1 MISLEIQTCV
11 LPKIMNCLF
20 QTACPRRQSPSR
32 RTRRLSI
39 HAPAQGA
46 TIEHLPLFGCHF
58 YLSIHAPAQG
68 ATKART
74 LDGTIEGSLSI
85 HAPAQGAT
93 IANYKPGMD
102 LGLSIHAPAQG
113 ATVCCAPPEVIIVLS
128 IHAPAQGATE
138 AVKLIVNISNLSIH
152 APAQGATPIFNDV
165 RELTKH
171 FQSTHPRRVR
181 LCPFANFAPVI

>member
-113 ATVCCAPPEVIIVLS
+113 ATGRRPPLRLLHRPFNPRTRAGCDFNITARFANERNFQSTHPRRVR
-128 IHAPAQGATE
+128 PF
-138 AVKLIVNISNLSIH
+138 AVRPRKSSLC
-152 APAQGATPIFNDV
+152 
-165 RELTKH
+165 

-181 LCPFANFAPVI
+181 LRR